1 MPENLMR
8 REEILYNFYDEDKIR
23 ILNLLWNRG
32 AMDLEEIS
40 RSLQIEPKV
49 ALKALSE
56 LEKECVIGKRVE
68 HHSIARELYYAAIGR
83 ERCIELCEMVLE
95 DSSKSLLQL
104 EMEAEEE
111 MRKNLKRFARKA
123 HFD

>member
-1 MPENLMR
+1 M
-8 REEILYNFYDEDKIR
+8 
-23 ILNLLWNRG
+23 NLLWNKG

-49 ALKALSE
+49 ALEALSE

-68 HHSIARELYYAAIGR
+68 KEREVYYPAIGR
-83 ERCIELCEMVLE
+83 ERCIELCKMVLK

-111 MRKNLKRFARKA
+111 TRKEFKKFLRKA
-123 HFD
+123 HLGI